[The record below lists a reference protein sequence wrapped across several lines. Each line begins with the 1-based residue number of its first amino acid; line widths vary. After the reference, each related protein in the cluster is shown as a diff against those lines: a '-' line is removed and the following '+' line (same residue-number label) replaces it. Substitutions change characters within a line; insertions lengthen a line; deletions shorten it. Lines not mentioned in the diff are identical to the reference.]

1 MREAYPSPRE
11 SKFVKLR
18 GRSLSSG
25 FFHLPFLDL
34 RICSD
39 DLNSLNCL
47 NNWNVLSPMIWNFGD
62 ASVKHQK
69 IKFKPVEENMR
80 LKDQVAIVTGAGR
93 NIGEDVARLFV
104 QEGAKVAVVDLDPGR
119 GSQVANDINSKNP
132 GKAISVVCNVASPTS
147 VDSMVQTVVKQFGGV
162 DILVNNAAWTD
173 HKTIFDISEEEWDRT
188 MNVCLRSVWY
198 CTRAAAKAMIDQKR
212 KGRIINIA
220 STSGHWGRKEATAY
234 TTAKAGVLNLTR
246 SIAVQLAPE
255 GIRVNSVSPNR
266 IGSPVGQQD
275 VPENRFV
282 KNLAGRRGV
291 PMDIAKAVLFLVSD
305 ESDFIYAIDLPVD
318 GGALAIRD

>member
-1 MREAYPSPRE
+1 LIYKIVIYP
-11 SKFVKLR
+11 
-18 GRSLSSG
+18 GTTGSLSG
-25 FFHLPFLDL
+25 LLL
-34 RICSD
+34 
-39 DLNSLNCL
+39 
-47 NNWNVLSPMIWNFGD
+47 WTG
-62 ASVKHQK
+62 K
-69 IKFKPVEENMR
+69 IVHVGGRLMR
-80 LKDQVAIVTGAGR
+80 LKDQIAVVTGAGR
-93 NIGEDVARLFV
+93 NIGEDICKLYV
-104 QEGAKVAVVDLDPGR
+104 QEGAKVAVVDLDQGR
-119 GSQVANDINSKNP
+119 SSRVADEINAKNAGS
-132 GKAISVVCNVASPTS
+132 AIAVVCDVSSASS
-147 VDSMVQTVVKQFGGV
+147 VDGMVQTVVKQFGGI

-173 HKTIFDISEEEWDRT
+173 HKTIFDITEEEWDRT

-198 CTRAAAKAMIDQKR
+198 CTRAAAQVMIDQKR
-212 KGRIINIA
+212 RGRIINIA

-255 GIRVNSVSPNR
+255 GIRVNSISPNR

-291 PMDIAKAVLFLVSD
+291 PMDIAKAAVFLACD

>member
-1 MREAYPSPRE
+1 
-11 SKFVKLR
+11 
-18 GRSLSSG
+18 
-25 FFHLPFLDL
+25 
-34 RICSD
+34 
-39 DLNSLNCL
+39 
-47 NNWNVLSPMIWNFGD
+47 
-62 ASVKHQK
+62 
-69 IKFKPVEENMR
+69 
-80 LKDQVAIVTGAGR
+80 
-93 NIGEDVARLFV
+93 
-104 QEGAKVAVVDLDPGR
+104 
-119 GSQVANDINSKNP
+119 
-132 GKAISVVCNVASPTS
+132 VASPVS
-147 VDSMVQTVVKQFGGV
+147 VDSMVQSVVKQFGGV

-173 HKTIFDISEEEWDRT
+173 HKTIFDISEEEWDRV

-255 GIRVNSVSPNR
+255 GIRVNSISPNR

-275 VPENRFV
+275 IPENRFV
-282 KNLAGRRGV
+282 KNLANRRGV
-291 PMDIAKAVLFLVSD
+291 PMDIAKAAVFLACD
-305 ESDFIYAIDLPVD
+305 ESDFIYAVDLPVD

>member
-1 MREAYPSPRE
+1 
-11 SKFVKLR
+11 
-18 GRSLSSG
+18 
-25 FFHLPFLDL
+25 
-34 RICSD
+34 
-39 DLNSLNCL
+39 
-47 NNWNVLSPMIWNFGD
+47 
-62 ASVKHQK
+62 
-69 IKFKPVEENMR
+69 MR
-80 LKDQVAIVTGAGR
+80 LQNQIAIVTGAGR
-93 NIGEDVARLFV
+93 NIGEDVAKLFV
-104 QEGAKVAVVDLDPGR
+104 QEGAKVAVVDLDQGR
-119 GSQVANDINSKNP
+119 GSRVAGDINASKP
-132 GKAISVVCNVASPTS
+132 GAAISVFCDVSSPDS
-147 VDSMVQTVVKQFGGV
+147 VEKMVQSVVKQFGGV

-173 HKTIFDISEEEWDRT
+173 HKTLFDITEEEWDRV

-198 CTRAAAKAMIDQKR
+198 CTRSAAKVMIEQKR
-212 KGRIINIA
+212 KGKIINIA

-266 IGSPVGQQD
+266 IGSPVGQEE

-291 PMDIAKAVLFLVSD
+291 PMDIAKAVVFLASD

>member
-1 MREAYPSPRE
+1 
-11 SKFVKLR
+11 
-18 GRSLSSG
+18 
-25 FFHLPFLDL
+25 
-34 RICSD
+34 
-39 DLNSLNCL
+39 
-47 NNWNVLSPMIWNFGD
+47 
-62 ASVKHQK
+62 
-69 IKFKPVEENMR
+69 MR
-80 LKDQVAIVTGAGR
+80 LHNQVAVVTGAGR
-93 NIGEDVARLFV
+93 NIGEDVSKLFA
-104 QEGAKVAVVDLDPGR
+104 QEGAKVAVVDLDQGR
-119 GSQVANDINSKNP
+119 GSRVASEINATKP
-132 GKAISVVCNVASPTS
+132 GSAISVVCDVASSAS
-147 VDSMVQTVVKQFGGV
+147 VDQMVQTVVKQFGAI

-173 HKTIFDISEEEWDRT
+173 HKTLFDITEEEWDRV

-198 CTRAAAKAMIDQKR
+198 CTRSAAKVMIDHKR
-212 KGRIINIA
+212 QGKIINIA

-266 IGSPVGQQD
+266 IGSPVGQED

-291 PMDIAKAVLFLVSD
+291 PMDIAKAVVFLASD

>member
-1 MREAYPSPRE
+1 
-11 SKFVKLR
+11 
-18 GRSLSSG
+18 
-25 FFHLPFLDL
+25 
-34 RICSD
+34 
-39 DLNSLNCL
+39 
-47 NNWNVLSPMIWNFGD
+47 
-62 ASVKHQK
+62 
-69 IKFKPVEENMR
+69 MR
-80 LKDQVAIVTGAGR
+80 LQNQIAVVTGAGR
-93 NIGEDVARLFV
+93 NIGEDVCKLFV
-104 QEGAKVAVVDLDPGR
+104 QEGAKVAVVDLDQGR
-119 GSQVANDINSKNP
+119 GNRVAGEINATKP
-132 GKAISVVCNVASPTS
+132 GSAISVVCDVASAAS
-147 VDSMVQTVVKQFGGV
+147 VDQMVQNVVKQFGGI

-173 HKTIFDISEEEWDRT
+173 HKTLFDITEEEWDRV

-198 CTRAAAKAMIDQKR
+198 CTRSAAKVMMDQKR
-212 KGRIINIA
+212 KGKIINIA

-234 TTAKAGVLNLTR
+234 TTAKAGVLNFTR

-266 IGSPVGQQD
+266 IGSPVGQEE

-291 PMDIAKAVLFLVSD
+291 PMDIAKAVVFLASD

>member
-1 MREAYPSPRE
+1 
-11 SKFVKLR
+11 
-18 GRSLSSG
+18 
-25 FFHLPFLDL
+25 
-34 RICSD
+34 
-39 DLNSLNCL
+39 
-47 NNWNVLSPMIWNFGD
+47 
-62 ASVKHQK
+62 
-69 IKFKPVEENMR
+69 MR
-80 LKDQVAIVTGAGR
+80 LQNQIAVVTGAGR
-93 NIGEDVARLFV
+93 NIGEDVSKLFAR
-104 QEGAKVAVVDLDPGR
+104 EGAKVAVVDLDPARGGR
-119 GSQVANDINSKNP
+119 VASEINATRPGS
-132 GKAISVVCNVASPTS
+132 AISIVCDVASADS
-147 VDSMVQTVVKQFGGV
+147 VEQMVQTVVKQFGAI

-173 HKTIFDISEEEWDRT
+173 HKTIFDITEEEWDRV

-198 CTRAAAKAMIDQKR
+198 CTRSAAKAMIDHKR
-212 KGRIINIA
+212 KGKIINIA
-220 STSGHWGRKEATAY
+220 STSGHWGRREATAY

-266 IGSPVGQQD
+266 IGSPVGQEE

-291 PMDIAKAVLFLVSD
+291 PMDIAKAVVFLASD

>member
-1 MREAYPSPRE
+1 
-11 SKFVKLR
+11 
-18 GRSLSSG
+18 
-25 FFHLPFLDL
+25 
-34 RICSD
+34 
-39 DLNSLNCL
+39 
-47 NNWNVLSPMIWNFGD
+47 
-62 ASVKHQK
+62 
-69 IKFKPVEENMR
+69 MR

-93 NIGEDVARLFV
+93 NIGEDVCKLYV
-104 QEGAKVAVVDLDPGR
+104 QEGARVAVVDLDEGR
-119 GSQVANDINSKNP
+119 GSRVASEINAQNP
-132 GKAISVVCNVASPTS
+132 GRAISIVCDVASPVS
-147 VDSMVQTVVKQFGGV
+147 VDGMVQTVAKQFGGV

-173 HKTIFDISEEEWDRT
+173 HKTLFDIPEEYWDRSMT
-188 MNVCLRSVWY
+188 VCVRCVCY
-198 CTRAAAKAMIDQKR
+198 CPGAGALVIFVQKR
-212 KGRIINIA
+212 RGKIINIA

-255 GIRVNSVSPNR
+255 GIRVNSISPNR

-291 PMDIAKAVLFLVSD
+291 PMDIAKAAVFLASD
-305 ESDFIYAIDLPVD
+305 ESDFIYAVDLPVD

>member
-1 MREAYPSPRE
+1 
-11 SKFVKLR
+11 
-18 GRSLSSG
+18 
-25 FFHLPFLDL
+25 
-34 RICSD
+34 
-39 DLNSLNCL
+39 
-47 NNWNVLSPMIWNFGD
+47 
-62 ASVKHQK
+62 
-69 IKFKPVEENMR
+69 MR
-80 LKDQVAIVTGAGR
+80 LQNQIAVVTGAGR
-93 NIGEDVARLFV
+93 NIGEEVCKLFV
-104 QEGAKVAVVDLDPGR
+104 EEGAKVAVVDLDQGR
-119 GSQVANDINSKNP
+119 GSRVASEINATKP
-132 GKAISVVCNVASPTS
+132 GSAISVVCDVASAAS
-147 VDSMVQTVVKQFGGV
+147 VDQMVQNVVKQFGGI

-173 HKTIFDISEEEWDRT
+173 HKTLFDITEEEWDRV

-198 CTRAAAKAMIDQKR
+198 CTRSAAKVMMDQKR
-212 KGRIINIA
+212 KGKIINIA

-234 TTAKAGVLNLTR
+234 TTAKAGVLNFTR

-266 IGSPVGQQD
+266 IGSPVGQEE

-291 PMDIAKAVLFLVSD
+291 PMDIAKAVVFLASD